1 MFQKRRFVMSVDS
14 VKQYPRQD
22 DIGRDSQDDHE
33 LYEAL
38 FEYNPCQ
45 TIVVDT
51 QGRIITYNRAKRQ
64 SGDRLPTAGDVIF
77 KDYAGKYDID
87 MYAELMKC
95 ISTGQTRDFPE
106 QRYADKILSTTISPF
121 PGGAIIITKD
131 VTEQKKAE
139 HALRKSEEF
148 NRALFEYNPCQA
160 IIVDTKGRIIT
171 YNRAK
176 RQSADR
182 LPNPGDVIFRDYA
195 GKYDIDMYAQ
205 LTECIETGQTRKFGE
220 QRYVDKILSTTI
232 SPFPGGATV
241 ITEDV
246 TKRKEAQR
254 ELHRANDILMEQ
266 DRAKI
271 AFVASLSHELRTSL
285 CIFYNAVSNLNTGA
299 LKIDSKI
306 QKTLEMAGESV
317 NRLARVIDDFVE
329 LSEIETG
336 NAKPAFDEFEMNSLI
351 CKVIDS
357 MKRHLENKKIKVKTS
372 MPRKPLAVNGESAMI
387 EKVLWHLLDNALKYS
402 PAEGKIVVKL
412 EDLGG
417 QVAVSVKDNGPGIEG
432 ENLEKIFDCFVRFD
446 VTGSGTVGI
455 GIGLSLADKIIKL
468 HAGKIWVNSLPDK
481 GSTFR
486 FVIPKIM

>member
-1 MFQKRRFVMSVDS
+1 MSVDS

-22 DIGRDSQDDHE
+22 DIGHDSQNDHE

-64 SGDRLPTAGDVIF
+64 SDDRLPTAGDVIF

-87 MYAELMKC
+87 MYSELMKC
-95 ISTGQTRDFPE
+95 ISTSQTKDFPE
-106 QRYADKILSTTISPF
+106 QQYVDKILSTTISPF

-148 NRALFEYNPCQA
+148 NRALFEYNPCQT
-160 IIVDTKGRIIT
+160 IIVDTQGRIIT

-176 RQSADR
+176 CESGDR
-182 LPNPGDVIFRDYA
+182 LPHPGDVIFRDYA
-195 GKYDIDMYAQ
+195 GKYDIDMYSQ
-205 LTECIETGQTRKFGE
+205 LMECIETGQTRTFGE
-220 QRYVDKILSTTI
+220 QQYVDKILSTTI

-254 ELHRANDILMEQ
+254 ALQRANEILTEQ

-271 AFVASLSHELRTSL
+271 AFVASLSHEMRTSL
-285 CIFYNAVSNLNTGA
+285 CIFHNAVSNLNTGK
-299 LKIDSKI
+299 LKLDNTIH
-306 QKTLEMAGESV
+306 KTYKMVTESV
-317 NRLARVIDDFVE
+317 DRLARIIDDFVE
-329 LSEIETG
+329 LSEIEVG
-336 NAKPAFDEFEMNSLI
+336 NLKPAFDEFEMNSLI
-351 CKVIDS
+351 CEVIDS
-357 MKRHLENKKIKVKTS
+357 MKRRLDEKKIKVKTS
-372 MPRKPLAVNGESAMI
+372 MPAKALAVNGEAAMLG
-387 EKVLWHLLDNALKYS
+387 KVIWHLLDNAIKYS
-402 PAEGKIVVKL
+402 PAEGKVVVKL

-417 QVAVSVKDNGPGIEG
+417 QVAVSVKDNGPGVEG

-446 VTGSGTVGI
+446 VPGSCTAGI

>member
-1 MFQKRRFVMSVDS
+1 MSVDS
-14 VKQYPRQD
+14 VKQYPQQD
-22 DIGRDSQDDHE
+22 DIGRDRQDDHE

-77 KDYAGKYDID
+77 KDYASRYDID
-87 MYAELMKC
+87 MYAELIKC

-106 QRYADKILSTTISPF
+106 QRYVDKILSTTISPF

-131 VTEQKKAE
+131 VSEQKKTE
-139 HALRKSEEF
+139 QALRKSEEF

-160 IIVDTKGRIIT
+160 IIVDTQGRIIT

-195 GKYDIDMYAQ
+195 SKYDIDMYAQ
-205 LTECIETGQTRKFGE
+205 LMECIETGQTREFGE

-232 SPFPGGATV
+232 SPFPGGATI

-246 TKRKEAQR
+246 TKRKEA
-254 ELHRANDILMEQ
+254 ERALQHANEILTEQ
-266 DRAKI
+266 DRTKL

-285 CIFYNAVSNLNTGA
+285 CIFNNAVSNLNAGA
-299 LKIDSKI
+299 LKIDSKV

-317 NRLARVIDDFVE
+317 DRLARVIDDFVE

-336 NAKPAFDEFEMNSLI
+336 NVTPDCDEFEMNSLI
-351 CKVIDS
+351 CEVIDS
-357 MKRHLENKKIKVKTS
+357 MKRRLEEKKIKVKTS
-372 MPRKPLAVNGESAMI
+372 MPKKLLAVNGESAMI
-387 EKVLWHLLDNALKYS
+387 EKVLWHLLDNAIKYS

-446 VTGSGTVGI
+446 VPGSGAAGI
-455 GIGLSLADKIIKL
+455 GLGLSLADKIIKL

-486 FVIPKIM
+486 FVIPKII

>member
-1 MFQKRRFVMSVDS
+1 MSVDS
-14 VKQYPRQD
+14 VKQYPQQG
-22 DIGRDSQDDHE
+22 DIGHDSQNDHE

-77 KDYAGKYDID
+77 KDYAGRYDID

-95 ISTGQTRDFPE
+95 IGTGQTRDFPE
-106 QRYADKILSTTISPF
+106 QRYVDKILSTTMSPF

-131 VTEQKKAE
+131 VSEQKNTEQ
-139 HALRKSEEF
+139 ALRKSEEF
-148 NRALFEYNPCQA
+148 NRALFEYNPCQT

-176 RQSADR
+176 RQSTDR
-182 LPNPGDVIFRDYA
+182 LPNPGDVIFKDYA
-195 GKYDIDMYAQ
+195 GKYDIDMYSQ
-205 LTECIETGQTRKFGE
+205 LIECIETGQTREFGE

-246 TKRKEAQR
+246 TNRKEAQR
-254 ELHRANDILMEQ
+254 ALQCANEILTEQ

-285 CIFYNAVSNLNTGA
+285 CIFNNAVSNLNAGA
-299 LKIDSKI
+299 LKMDSKV

-317 NRLARVIDDFVE
+317 DRIARVIDDFVE

-336 NAKPAFDEFEMNSLI
+336 NVTPAGDEFEMNSLI
-351 CKVIDS
+351 CQVIDS
-357 MKRHLENKKIKVKTS
+357 MKQRMKDKKIKVKTK
-372 MPRKPLAVNGESAMI
+372 MPKKPLVVNADAAML
-387 EKVLWHLLDNALKYS
+387 EKVIWHLLDNAIKYS
-402 PAEGKIVVKL
+402 PVEGKVMVKL

-417 QVAVSVKDNGPGIEG
+417 QVAVSVKDDGPGVEG

-446 VTGSGTVGI
+446 VPGSGAAGI

-486 FVIPKIM
+486 FVIPKIV